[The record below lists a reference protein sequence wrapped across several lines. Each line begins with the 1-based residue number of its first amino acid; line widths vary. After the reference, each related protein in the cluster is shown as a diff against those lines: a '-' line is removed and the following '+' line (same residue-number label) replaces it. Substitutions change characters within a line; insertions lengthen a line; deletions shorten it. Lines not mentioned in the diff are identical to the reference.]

1 MAYFFGNK
9 KKSSLMTQGFSN
21 NSFDNTGHTTSH
33 ASKVNEGAITQYPYY
48 ISDDITTAT
57 THSQYYQ
64 LALEQDEDKD
74 GSNDIVVYG
83 IAWQKNKM
91 VRMLLIKTVQM
102 MFVIIIIF
110 IVKGM

>member
-33 ASKVNEGAITQYPYY
+33 ASKVNEGVITQYPYY

-74 GSNDIVVYG
+74 GSNDIVVWYG
-83 IAWQKNKM
+83 LAKKP
-91 VRMLLIKTVQM
+91 
-102 MFVIIIIF
+102 
-110 IVKGM
+110 KGEDAS